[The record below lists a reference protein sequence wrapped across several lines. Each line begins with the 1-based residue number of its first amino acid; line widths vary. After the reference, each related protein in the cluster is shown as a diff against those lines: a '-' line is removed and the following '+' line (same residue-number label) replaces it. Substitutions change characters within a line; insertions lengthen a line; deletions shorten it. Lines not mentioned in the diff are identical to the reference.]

1 VYVLKTDNV
10 SAVATGG
17 QDIEQQQQEME
28 QMQKRAY
35 SDPRL
40 INEVLKKT
48 VKIKDNRSK
57 FF

>member
-1 VYVLKTDNV
+1 
-10 SAVATGG
+10 
-17 QDIEQQQQEME
+17 
-28 QMQKRAY
+28 MQKRAY